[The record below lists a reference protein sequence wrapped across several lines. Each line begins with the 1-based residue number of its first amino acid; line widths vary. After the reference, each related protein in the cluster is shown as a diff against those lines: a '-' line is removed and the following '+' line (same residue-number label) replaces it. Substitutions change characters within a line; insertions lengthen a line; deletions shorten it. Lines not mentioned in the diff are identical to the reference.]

1 MFNPR
6 FVVLLLGHAAVTFAV
21 GLGVGFLLFKPS
33 PSPPQP
39 NAEQLTIA
47 AATLVHGLEVQNDY
61 SLNSAPSFL
70 SCLPTKTGGWNC
82 DFRATYI
89 DESSD
94 VWQLTL
100 SAKNIPTIIKRVQHT
115 PAPPAN

>member
-1 MFNPR
+1 M
-6 FVVLLLGHAAVTFAV
+6 LLLCHAVVVFTV
-21 GLGVGFLLFKPS
+21 GLGLGFLLFAPS
-33 PSPPQP
+33 PAPRQP
-39 NAEQLTIA
+39 NSEQLTIA
-47 AATLVHGLEVQNDY
+47 AESLVHGLEVQNDY
-61 SLNSAPSFL
+61 ALNSAPSFI
-70 SCLPTKTGGWNC
+70 SCDPTKTGGWVC

-100 SAKNIPTIIKRVQHT
+100 NAKNIPTIIKRIQHT